1 VNSSLNQE
9 PITSPPL
16 TVSSETIFS
25 GTSLRITSLICFL
38 YLQVTLVPIV
48 DLFIPRWWVQVF
60 SFGLGTYTGQQ
71 IVS

>member
-48 DLFIPRWWVQVF
+48 DLFIPR
-60 SFGLGTYTGQQ
+60 
-71 IVS
+71 